1 LLSATLT
8 AAVKVALVSAKLNAI
23 HTNQTISFFFF
34 FFFFYW
40 GDCLIYSNS
49 MYPRVAGQYRQDLRL
64 LSTGNLTGTNAV
76 TFKAAIKLKLL
87 GASFSLLHNNPSCWI

>member
-34 FFFFYW
+34 FFYW
-40 GDCLIYSNS
+40 GDCLIYSKS